1 MKRLVTL
8 SAAARELDISRRTVQ
23 RYCRREPGL
32 IEQSKVNLEGLK
44 AVIAYCKR
52 ADARGFPLGRT
63 RWLRLPLNA
72 QRKEKPIIRRT
83 LNQRLE
89 IITRE
94 FNAMTDA
101 EQIQVLRPGPGVW
114 FRMFRPYNVPIAV
127 SEWPPS
133 TDT

>member
-1 MKRLVTL
+1 HFDWSLYSYPQSGCQPKVLKNRAWLRNFNLTRSFCRRIWRMKRLVTL

-83 LNQRLE
+83 LNQR
-89 IITRE
+89 RE
-94 FNAMTDA
+94 
-101 EQIQVLRPGPGVW
+101 
-114 FRMFRPYNVPIAV
+114 
-127 SEWPPS
+127 
-133 TDT
+133 